1 MAYFEPEKEKELGAE
16 GQPVATGPEAG
27 GGTLGGG
34 ATEGGAAAAAEPSA
48 PSGGGPTPF
57 VGIKQY
63 LDANKPQSEKLAGNV
78 GGYVNQLGQNVR
90 DTLPTQTGL
99 YNQAVDQ
106 NTVNLDQNLV
116 EETKNNRAR
125 VANDA
130 TKLGQFQTMR
140 DAQYKGPQ
148 DFKTSE
154 FYKPTEDALKKAQTA
169 SDNTQT
175 EQGQRTLINNYQ
187 QANSGRIGSAGSTN
201 FDQMLLQSGGGREI
215 LGKAREGQK
224 DLPGLVDTANQ
235 TAAQRAQQAAA
246 TTDATRNAIANT
258 FGYGGTYGQR
268 EMETLLKDRAYN
280 QVNQSKQDTS
290 RLVSALQSGAPLSAQ
305 DLKTLGVTKS
315 DYDGLLNQMAEIR
328 KAQLTAGQGGSG
340 GFAESGGFTG
350 ESYTPTA
357 GFDLSKF
364 TTPFNPE
371 TQINAQNVAT
381 ADEYAQ
387 YEALNK
393 LMGTQNSF
401 VNQNQVGKANSDVI
415 DLNLQG
421 ARDYLSQI
429 LSGIPVTPKKK
440 EMSAASR
447 ARVMNT
453 GENYDPSWDA

>member
-1 MAYFEPEKEKELGAE
+1 
-16 GQPVATGPEAG
+16 
-27 GGTLGGG
+27 
-34 ATEGGAAAAAEPSA
+34 
-48 PSGGGPTPF
+48 
-57 VGIKQY
+57 
-63 LDANKPQSEKLAGNV
+63 
-78 GGYVNQLGQNVR
+78 
-90 DTLPTQTGL
+90 
-99 YNQAVDQ
+99 
-106 NTVNLDQNLV
+106 
-116 EETKNNRAR
+116 
-125 VANDA
+125 
-130 TKLGQFQTMR
+130 MR